1 MLKRGVALLATL
13 LVSLAVVTAATAKQT
28 APAKAS
34 GETLVGA
41 GATFPFPLISK
52 WIPAYDQ
59 ATGTRITYSPIGS
72 GGGIAAITART
83 VDFGA
88 SDAPLTQDQFNAAVR
103 DGSGVVQIPWA
114 LSATSVMYNVP
125 GAPPGLKLTGK
136 VIADIYLGKITNWND
151 AGIKKLNPSASLPDL
166 KITPVFRSDGSGTTY
181 NFTDYLSAVSPEFKS
196 KVGTST
202 QVNWPAGVGA
212 RGSSGVSGVLT
223 RTDGAIGYAD
233 VAYALAN
240 HIRFARVQNKAG
252 KFQLPGLRAIQSAA
266 ATIDKVPAT
275 NEMHIVDPPKSQALA
290 YPICTFTYVLLP
302 TRTAKA
308 KELRRFVFWAL
319 TQGQK
324 PELTAKLL
332 FVPVPKPVLVSAEKT
347 LKQVKEPSS

>member
-1 MLKRGVALLATL
+1 MLKRGVVLCATL
-13 LVSLAVVTAATAKQT
+13 LLSLAVVSSSTAKQT

-34 GETLVGA
+34 GETLTGA

-59 ATGTRITYSPIGS
+59 ATGTKITYSPIGS

-88 SDAPLTQDQFNAAVR
+88 SDAPLTPDQFKAAVK
-103 DGSGVVQIPWA
+103 DGSGVLQIPWA
-114 LSATSVMYNVP
+114 LSANSVMYNVP

-136 VIADIYLGKITNWND
+136 IVADIYLGKITNWND
-151 AGIKKLNPSASLPDL
+151 AAIQKLNPSANLPDL
-166 KITPVFRSDGSGTTY
+166 KLTPVFRSDGSGTTY
-181 NFTDYLSAVSPEFKS
+181 NFVDYLSSVSSEFKS
-196 KVGTST
+196 KVGVAT
-202 QVNWPAGVGA
+202 QVNFPTGVGA

-223 RTDGAIGYAD
+223 RTEGAIGYAD

-240 HIRFARVQNKAG
+240 HLRFARVQNSAG
-252 KFQLPGLRAIQSAA
+252 KFTLPGLRAIAA
-266 ATIDKVPAT
+266 AASTITKVPAG
-275 NEMHIVDPPKSQALA
+275 NEMHIVNPPKSQPLA

-302 TRTAKA
+302 AKTAKA

-324 PELTAKLL
+324 KELTAKLL
-332 FVPVPKPVLVSAEKT
+332 FVPVPKPVLVAAEKT
-347 LKQVKEPSS
+347 LRQVQGTT